1 MPNWCYN
8 LAILCCQSKEIYDKL
23 LASLENNTW
32 FKTFAPLGIDEDDWT
47 LEKAHEIWNTKWTPQ
62 SLDIVVEDETNF
74 TLELTFNTAWS
85 PPIGVYNIM
94 HKEYGIITTA
104 FYEEPGNE
112 YFGKCAYSP
121 EEEWDETFDY
131 PSNKEELDAL
141 RKEIGVGSELD
152 EFMSVTWEQLEE
164 DWADEECEDEET
176 ENDECD
182 ECEDDEETED
192 DECEDCEDEDCEDC
206 EDEETECD
214 ECDECDDEACHEETC
229 EDDSVFTKIISM

>member
-8 LAILCCQSKEIYDKL
+8 LAILCCPSKEIYDKL
-23 LASLENNTW
+23 LVSLENNTW

-85 PPIGVYNIM
+85 PPTGVYNIM

-121 EEEWDETFDY
+121 QEEWDETFDY

-164 DWADEECEDEET
+164 DWEDEECEDCEDEECDDCEDEECEDEE
-176 ENDECD
+176 
-182 ECEDDEETED
+182 
-192 DECEDCEDEDCEDC
+192 CEDE
-206 EDEETECD
+206 T
-214 ECDECDDEACHEETC
+214 CHEETC
-229 EDDSVFTKIISM
+229 EDDSDNKEPNNSVFTKMLSM